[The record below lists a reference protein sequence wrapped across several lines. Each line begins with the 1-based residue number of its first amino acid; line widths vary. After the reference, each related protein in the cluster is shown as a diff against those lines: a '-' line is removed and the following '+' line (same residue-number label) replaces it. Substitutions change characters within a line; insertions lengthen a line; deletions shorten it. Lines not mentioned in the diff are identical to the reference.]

1 MGSEDITLQIDAFR
15 SLYSVQG
22 YKPQLSV
29 HNLKILWH
37 NPQSRLVTYIHIQ
50 RAHTRYASLWA
61 LLACIQDKHT
71 QLHAYRHRYKSNEG
85 YLPITLQ

>member
-1 MGSEDITLQIDAFR
+1 MGSADITLQIDAFR

-50 RAHTRYASLWA
+50 RAHTHDTHRSGRF
-61 LLACIQDKHT
+61 
-71 QLHAYRHRYKSNEG
+71 QLVSKTNIRNFMRIHIDTSPTRVIC
-85 YLPITLQ
+85 L